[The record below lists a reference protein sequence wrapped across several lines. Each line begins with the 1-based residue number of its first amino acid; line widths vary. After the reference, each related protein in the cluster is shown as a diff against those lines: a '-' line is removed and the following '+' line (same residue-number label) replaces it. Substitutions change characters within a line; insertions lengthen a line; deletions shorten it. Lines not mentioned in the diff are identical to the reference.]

1 MILIKGF
8 FLLALGAALLGAPG
22 TLHAAE
28 GDVGKVVAIRGAASI
43 TRNGAEIK
51 AQVKGG
57 IQANDTIKTGA
68 GGRAK
73 LLFIDDSVI
82 TMAEKSTLV
91 IKEFLFSKG
100 KEGRSIYNLL
110 DGKMRSVVGKSK
122 FEVRTP
128 TAVAAARG
136 TVIFFEVGQT
146 SSESYSRIICLE
158 GKVEVK
164 NLNAT
169 IRGMTLLT
177 PGTMVVVKSGEA
189 PPPPAKAPPAEL
201 EKARKA
207 TAAASHTEQAASAER
222 AGAASGAATS
232 QGAAAGVDQPGE
244 AALPAGSPLAT
255 SAVDT
260 QDSAPSPSAT
270 PIPALSG
277 IMTSGLGVIPPI
289 QLPALKQPTRV
300 NIGIT
305 IPTAAPR

>member
-1 MILIKGF
+1 
-8 FLLALGAALLGAPG
+8 
-22 TLHAAE
+22 
-28 GDVGKVVAIRGAASI
+28 
-43 TRNGAEIK
+43 
-51 AQVKGG
+51 
-57 IQANDTIKTGA
+57 
-68 GGRAK
+68 
-73 LLFIDDSVI
+73 
-82 TMAEKSTLV
+82 V

-169 IRGMTLLT
+169 VRGVTLLT

-207 TAAASHTEQAASAER
+207 TAAASHTEQAAGAEG

-232 QGAAAGVDQPGE
+232 QGAAAQEQPGDTG
-244 AALPAGSPLAT
+244 APAGSPLA
-255 SAVDT
+255 AVALGT
-260 QDSAPSPSAT
+260 QDSALSTAAIPA
-270 PIPALSG
+270 PALSA